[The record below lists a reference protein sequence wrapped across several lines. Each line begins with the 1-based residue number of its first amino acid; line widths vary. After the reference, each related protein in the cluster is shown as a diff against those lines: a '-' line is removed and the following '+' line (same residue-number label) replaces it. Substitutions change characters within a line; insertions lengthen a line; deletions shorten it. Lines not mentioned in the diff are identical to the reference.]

1 MKSTPTWSK
10 RVLVLLVA
18 CCTLFPL
25 HGSASFA
32 QVAGEELV
40 ILRPQVHDILIGPA
54 EVVLLVKGIPDAEIR
69 RALVSIDGMPQ
80 ATIKSAP
87 WRVTVD
93 TGDGVGSKT
102 VAVRVILRDGREL
115 STSLTTEPAGLNTV
129 EVRLINLTV
138 TVTDRKGKPATNL
151 KQDDFEV
158 YDGGAQ
164 IDITRWD
171 NVPSTLAVALV
182 VDTSLTMEG
191 KKLEAAKNAA
201 RTFVR
206 ALAEQDLVSIV
217 SFNESSIVQSPLS
230 AEHDRAYDMI
240 GTLQPG
246 GGTALY
252 DAVFDAAK
260 HLAEAPP
267 LARKI
272 AVILSDGRDESA
284 SGLEPGSF
292 HTLNEAIYEGHRS
305 DLLLFT
311 IGLGAGLEEQPDYT
325 GRMTTAEVLQKMAD
339 STGGRFFRV
348 RRFSKLSRAYRDILE
363 ELRAQ
368 YHIAYPPPEYLA
380 GEKWRDVKVLVTNP
394 NLEVRTREGYFVR

>member
-1 MKSTPTWSK
+1 MNITPTRCK

-18 CCTLFPL
+18 CCALFPL
-25 HGSASFA
+25 FGSGSLA
-32 QVAGEELV
+32 QGPGEELV

-69 RALVSIDGMPQ
+69 RALVSINGMPQ
-80 ATIKSAP
+80 ATITGAP
-87 WRVTVD
+87 WRATVD
-93 TGDGVGSKT
+93 TGDSVGSKT
-102 VAVRVILRDGREL
+102 VTARVLLRDGREL
-115 STSLTTEPAGLNTV
+115 STSLTTKPAGLNSV
-129 EVRLINLTV
+129 DVRLINLAV
-138 TVTDRKGKPATNL
+138 TVVDRKGKPARNL
-151 KQDDFEV
+151 KRDDFEV
-158 YDGGAQ
+158 YDGGVK
-164 IDITRWD
+164 IEFTRWD
-171 NVPSTLAVALV
+171 NDPSTLAVALV

-191 KKLEAAKNAA
+191 KKLEAAKSAA

-206 ALAEQDLVSIV
+206 ALAEQDLVSVV

-230 AEHDRAYDMI
+230 AEHDRAYDTI

-292 HTLNEAIYEGHRS
+292 HTLKEAIVEGHRS

-325 GRMTTAEVLQKMAD
+325 GRMTTAEVLQRMAD

-363 ELRAQ
+363 ELRTQ
-368 YHIAYPPPEYLA
+368 YHIAYPPPEHLA
-380 GEKWRDVKVLVTNP
+380 GETWREVKVLVTKP
-394 NLEVRTREGYFVR
+394 GLEVRTREGYFIR